1 MKNNS
6 IYDKKIHVLWYILKS
21 PIIIVRQFE
30 SILSIM
36 DSKIQQKYDVC
47 ILGGL

>member
-6 IYDKKIHVLWYILKS
+6 IYDKIVYVYMLKS

-30 SILSIM
+30 SNLCIM
-36 DSKIQQKYDVC
+36 DSKIQQKYVVC